1 MRKQCSELFTLF
13 RCYSYLPH
21 SDEHL
26 QKFMIDS
33 LDCCQSLN
41 IIYLGNHI
49 LNPEGHYWINL
60 LKNSKIPSFSCLLKK
75 KKTKQKSKNKVL
87 VLARLAFKWAGPF
100 LNSYLQHPTSFH
112 FVTSM
117 KLTFLR
123 ERTTSL
129 LTQLWRKDIQLSNK
143 IVMLQAQRLIKHLQP
158 SASKVQNKRFKCCR
172 LMEWRNAWYKYHPKV
187 WAAGGSGEKVPL
199 WLAGGY
205 FVVNQRCMVPF
216 WHFSLITYNW
226 NMK

>member
-1 MRKQCSELFTLF
+1 MLETGEMRKQCSELFTLF

-75 KKTKQKSKNKVL
+75 KKNKTKKQKQSPG
-87 VLARLAFKWAGPF
+87 ASQACFQMG
-100 LNSYLQHPTSFH
+100 
-112 FVTSM
+112 
-117 KLTFLR
+117 
-123 ERTTSL
+123 RTIFEQL
-129 LTQLWRKDIQLSNK
+129 LTTFYQFPFCNQHEVNIF
-143 IVMLQAQRLIKHLQP
+143 
-158 SASKVQNKRFKCCR
+158 KRENNFTT
-172 LMEWRNAWYKYHPKV
+172 NPA
-187 WAAGGSGEKVPL
+187 
-199 WLAGGY
+199 
-205 FVVNQRCMVPF
+205 
-216 WHFSLITYNW
+216 
-226 NMK
+226 MKKRYSTF